1 MQTIDTIHARR
12 SIRKYDPERPVPRE
26 VLEGIIEASLWAPS
40 GTNRQAWQVVVA
52 TGETRDRLCQLI
64 SGTVTGLMARLE
76 SLPGRVVAATLKFF
90 ANLGGAPCLAIV
102 FVPKTAARLDPEM
115 APQEAALAEAE
126 RLDRV
131 ESASALMQNLCLAA
145 WDRGVGTC
153 WMLAP
158 RYAAKEIIE
167 YLGLSDVEL
176 IAATPLGY
184 PAHVPPGPA
193 RRPGRVMWLG
203 FDD

>member
-1 MQTIDTIHARR
+1 
-12 SIRKYDPERPVPRE
+12 
-26 VLEGIIEASLWAPS
+26 
-40 GTNRQAWQVVVA
+40 
-52 TGETRDRLCQLI
+52 
-64 SGTVTGLMARLE
+64 MARLE

-102 FVPKTAARLDPEM
+102 FVPKTAAHLDPEM